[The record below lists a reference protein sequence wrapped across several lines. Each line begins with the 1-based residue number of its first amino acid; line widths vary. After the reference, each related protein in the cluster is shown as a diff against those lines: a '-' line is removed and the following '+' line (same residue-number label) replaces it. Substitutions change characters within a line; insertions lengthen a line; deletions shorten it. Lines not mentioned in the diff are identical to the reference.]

1 MLRSVCL
8 NDEEQIRP
16 IWPQWDDLAVLRC
29 SPYCSPAWMIA
40 WWRHVAPA
48 EALLRVVAVF
58 EGEDLVGVAPFF
70 TDRGFGGVRRYRLL
84 GATTS
89 APLDIL
95 ARPGVEGAVASETV
109 RHLAKNDPRPDAIMF
124 EGISGDSP
132 WPRLLS
138 ELWPGAGK
146 LRLRMQFSQPAPFV
160 DLRGSTYAEWF
171 ASRSANFRSNMRRGL
186 KDVQKHGA
194 AVRLTTDRQ
203 TLTPDLEA
211 FARLHQLRWSTRGGS
226 GVLDARVERMLADA
240 GAQLIEGGRF
250 RLWSMQS
257 APGGPAISSQLFLAA
272 GGRVAY
278 WLGGFDADMTRI
290 RKPAILTI
298 LAAVE
303 HAFAIGDTLV
313 DLGAGGQRYKYD
325 FSQGTEAIDWILLIP
340 PGRRSLFARA
350 QLARLRVRIALAQ
363 RIPPRAKQ
371 IIRKALALAA
381 RPRHR

>member
-1 MLRSVCL
+1 
-8 NDEEQIRP
+8 
-16 IWPQWDDLAVLRC
+16 
-29 SPYCSPAWMIA
+29 
-40 WWRHVAPA
+40 
-48 EALLRVVAVF
+48 
-58 EGEDLVGVAPFF
+58 
-70 TDRGFGGVRRYRLL
+70 
-84 GATTS
+84 
-89 APLDIL
+89 
-95 ARPGVEGAVASETV
+95 
-109 RHLAKNDPRPDAIMF
+109 
-124 EGISGDSP
+124 
-132 WPRLLS
+132 
-138 ELWPGAGK
+138 
-146 LRLRMQFSQPAPFV
+146 
-160 DLRGSTYAEWF
+160 
-171 ASRSANFRSNMRRGL
+171 MRRGL

-211 FARLHQLRWSTRGGS
+211 FARLHQLRWSARGGS
-226 GVLDARVERMLADA
+226 AVLDARVERMLADA

-278 WLGGFDADMTRI
+278 WLGGFDPDMTQI

-303 HAFAIGDTLV
+303 HAFAIGDTRV

-371 IIRKALALAA
+371 IIRQALAA